1 MEWRFM
7 MNSKKIIRGKKA
19 KTIVGVFLVTVL
31 VGFCSV
37 TTLFS
42 PLGVDIVSRDAMAAS
57 ITEIIGG
64 VPSSFADLA
73 ERLKPA
79 VVNISTTKTVATGGF
94 RSPFNDP
101 RLERFFGGDE
111 FFKRFFGDIPERE
124 FKQKSL
130 GSGFII
136 SEDGYIFTNN
146 HVVEKAD
153 EIVVKLSNG
162 KEYKATIKGKDPNT
176 DIALLK
182 IEPDN
187 GLPVVT
193 FGDSSKLRVGDWV
206 LAIGNPFGLS
216 QTVTAGIVSAKGRV
230 IGAGP
235 YDDFIQTDASIN
247 PGNSGGPLFNL
258 NGEVVGINT
267 AIVAQGQGIGFAIPI
282 DMAKDMLPS
291 LKKKGKVV
299 RGWLGVSVQGVTE
312 DIAKNL
318 NLKTNEGA
326 LVSDVFKGD
335 PADKAGIKAGDVIL
349 EINGKRVKDTH
360 ELIRIVA
367 GIEVGTQATIKVL
380 RDGKQKIFTVM
391 VTERPESREMAAER
405 PGESGEYFGM
415 TVQEITPEIAEH
427 LELADANGVV
437 ITQVADGSP
446 AEEAGLQA
454 GDIVLQ
460 VNRSRISS
468 LEEYQN
474 VMSRAQS
481 GDSVLVLIQRGSSKF
496 FAVIRK

>member
-1 MEWRFM
+1 
-7 MNSKKIIRGKKA
+7 
-19 KTIVGVFLVTVL
+19 
-31 VGFCSV
+31 
-37 TTLFS
+37 
-42 PLGVDIVSRDAMAAS
+42 
-57 ITEIIGG
+57 
-64 VPSSFADLA
+64 
-73 ERLKPA
+73 
-79 VVNISTTKTVATGGF
+79 
-94 RSPFNDP
+94 
-101 RLERFFGGDE
+101 
-111 FFKRFFGDIPERE
+111 
-124 FKQKSL
+124 
-130 GSGFII
+130 
-136 SEDGYIFTNN
+136 
-146 HVVEKAD
+146 
-153 EIVVKLSNG
+153 
-162 KEYKATIKGKDPNT
+162 
-176 DIALLK
+176 
-182 IEPDN
+182 
-187 GLPVVT
+187 
-193 FGDSSKLRVGDWV
+193 
-206 LAIGNPFGLS
+206 
-216 QTVTAGIVSAKGRV
+216 
-230 IGAGP
+230 
-235 YDDFIQTDASIN
+235 
-247 PGNSGGPLFNL
+247 
-258 NGEVVGINT
+258 
-267 AIVAQGQGIGFAIPI
+267 
-282 DMAKDMLPS
+282 MAKDMLPS

-335 PADKAGIKAGDVIL
+335 PADKAGIKAGDVII

-367 GIEVGTQATIKVL
+367 GIEVGTQATLKVL
-380 RDGKQKIFTVM
+380 RDGKHKIFTVM
-391 VTERPESREMAAER
+391 VTERPESRGMAAER

-427 LELADANGVV
+427 LGLADVTGVV

-460 VNRSRISS
+460 VNRARISS